1 MKQSFNL
8 IDMPTQDMINDQLPI
23 EDIVAVAQFQTSIN
37 CGATI
42 ESLEFVDL
50 NQYVDGQSIVSM
62 IYLIAVVNGESF
74 KIIISTT
81 EEDMLKAV
89 LTYSSKPE
97 SEIQVTEYVRRML
110 E

>member
-8 IDMPTQDMINDQLPI
+8 IDMPTQDMINDQLPV

-50 NQYVDGQSIVSM
+50 NQYVDGDAIVSM
-62 IYLIAVVNGESF
+62 IYMIAVVNGESF

-81 EEDMLKAV
+81 KEDILKQL
-89 LTYSSKPE
+89 LTYSSKSE
-97 SEIQVTEYVRRML
+97 SEIQVMEYVRHML

>member
-1 MKQSFNL
+1 MKTSFNL
-8 IDMPTQDMINDQLPI
+8 IDMPTQDMINDQLPV

-42 ESLEFVDL
+42 ESLELVDL
-50 NQYVDGQSIVSM
+50 NQEAEGQTIVSM
-62 IYLIAVVNGESF
+62 IYMIAVVNGQSF
-74 KIIISTT
+74 KVIIST
-81 EEDMLKAV
+81 DKDNMLLAL

-97 SEIQVTEYVRRML
+97 SEIQVMEYVRHML